1 MRRWFLS
8 YHSPDQALAE
18 RLKAAIE
25 RKDSTTRVFF
35 APTHL
40 RAGGSWSAQL
50 AQEIADATAFI
61 LLVGEAGVG
70 QWQVPEYDEALDR
83 WVKSPADFPL
93 IIVLLEGQSVPGL
106 PFVRRLHFVISA
118 DPASE
123 KDVARLYDAASG
135 GGTRPG
141 ELWRYTSPYRG
152 LEAMEEKDSDYFFG
166 RKTETVEVLSALAGA
181 PDRLPV
187 LIGNS
192 GVGKS
197 SLAKAGVL
205 AALKRQAWP
214 EDARAPNAWPPVFQ
228 DSRQW
233 CYLSLKPGTD
243 PLKALV
249 ESFLDT
255 WQFGATDFERTK
267 QQNGWIEL
275 LRDGKATLSDLIE
288 ATERRRKEL
297 DQAKPPGFFLYVD
310 QGEELYARAEE
321 AQRRRFSEL
330 IAGAL
335 PDPRLHTMMSMRS
348 DFLGHLQRDEPLFKA
363 RQHIDVPPL
372 REAELREVVSR
383 PAQLLAARFE
393 SEGLIDIITRRTAE
407 DSIKDVG
414 ALPLLSY
421 TLDDMWAQ
429 MVRTD
434 DGVLRLPAQS
444 FELGGVLVDRAD
456 KFLAAHPGAE
466 DALRRVLTLRLAAVR
481 DDGEPTRRR
490 AARAEFSDEEWRLVS
505 ELADY
510 PNRLLVT
517 AAAAGE
523 TYAEVA
529 HEAIFRRWGT
539 LREWIAAE
547 REFLIWRSGLEAA
560 RRAWQAAPQRS
571 KNDALLMGFAL
582 SQARTWL
589 AKRAADLPPPDREFI
604 ALSRK
609 TASRRSLRMRV
620 LVGGLALPIALVLLV
635 VIFLVGKMVW
645 REFELVRPFM
655 QATMQPHVLT
665 AAAEAALKP
674 GDVFRECAVDA
685 GADYCPPMVV
695 VPAGSF
701 MMGSTVPNLPNQS
714 AALPQHKVSIAAPFA
729 VSKYELTF
737 GEWDTCVNY
746 GDCGSVDDAGYGRA
760 QQPAINISWAG
771 AQTYAAWLS
780 KVTGKPYRLLS
791 EAEYEY
797 ATRAGTQTLY
807 PWGDELG
814 KNNTNC
820 KDCGSPWDGGQTA
833 PVGSFTANGF
843 GLYDMVGN
851 VFEWVGDCWHDNF
864 DGAPADGSAWVT
876 GDCSKRV
883 IRAGS
888 WYYPS
893 ALVQSFFRYWV
904 KLDASSTGTGFRVAR
919 TLVPA
924 TETVK

>member
-1 MRRWFLS
+1 MQRWFLS

-25 RKDSTTRVFF
+25 RKNSTTRVFF

-93 IIVLLEGQSVPGL
+93 TVVLLEGQSVPGL
-106 PFVRRLHFVISA
+106 PFIRRLHFVISA

-141 ELWRYTSPYRG
+141 ELWRYTQPYRG

-166 RKTETVEVLSALAGA
+166 RKAETVEVLSALAGA

-249 ESFLDT
+249 EAFLDT

-267 QQNGWIEL
+267 QQNGWLEL

-297 DQAKPPGFFLYVD
+297 DQAKPPGFFLYID

-321 AQRRRFSEL
+321 GQRRRFSEL
-330 IAGAL
+330 IASAL
-335 PDPRLHTMMSMRS
+335 SDPRLHTMMSMRS
-348 DFLGHLQRDEPLFKA
+348 DFLGHLQRDEPLFRA

-393 SEGLIDIITRRTAE
+393 TEGLIDIITRRTAE

-456 KFLAAHPGAE
+456 KFLATHPGAE

-517 AAAAGE
+517 AATAAGD

-560 RRAWQAAPQRS
+560 RRAWQAAPARS

-582 SQARTWL
+582 SKARTWL
-589 AKRAADLPPPDREFI
+589 AKRAAD
-604 ALSRK
+604 
-609 TASRRSLRMRV
+609 SRR
-620 LVGGLALPIALVLLV
+620 P
-635 VIFLVGKMVW
+635 
-645 REFELVRPFM
+645 
-655 QATMQPHVLT
+655 
-665 AAAEAALKP
+665 
-674 GDVFRECAVDA
+674 
-685 GADYCPPMVV
+685 
-695 VPAGSF
+695 
-701 MMGSTVPNLPNQS
+701 
-714 AALPQHKVSIAAPFA
+714 
-729 VSKYELTF
+729 
-737 GEWDTCVNY
+737 
-746 GDCGSVDDAGYGRA
+746 
-760 QQPAINISWAG
+760 
-771 AQTYAAWLS
+771 
-780 KVTGKPYRLLS
+780 
-791 EAEYEY
+791 
-797 ATRAGTQTLY
+797 
-807 PWGDELG
+807 
-814 KNNTNC
+814 
-820 KDCGSPWDGGQTA
+820 
-833 PVGSFTANGF
+833 
-843 GLYDMVGN
+843 
-851 VFEWVGDCWHDNF
+851 
-864 DGAPADGSAWVT
+864 
-876 GDCSKRV
+876 
-883 IRAGS
+883 
-888 WYYPS
+888 
-893 ALVQSFFRYWV
+893 
-904 KLDASSTGTGFRVAR
+904 TGTSSS
-919 TLVPA
+919 
-924 TETVK
+924 